1 MPGSLDLFRFHVDVF
16 PSAVVGDR
24 HFLDPFEGTENEFT
38 RSLAMRKGAAS
49 LPLSE
54 RTTGAFSYTAVNS
67 FQDVVTTM
75 QFLVTTRTVP
85 CGLVKITLQFPA
97 EKSNPAKQGSPEAQS
112 ACYFLENLRSLVRK
126 TDLVLLLHTVVY
138 FMLPGADLQGA
149 HIVQERLWEA
159 LVWRV
164 HNIEA
169 GVLTPSNISSGYSAY
184 PEPHAD
190 LEQCVMASGINSL
203 DFQLAETCERD
214 NAKDDE
220 LPALA
225 RKLGIPYLKLLPRKL
240 PREVRRLVRPELAVE
255 LHCYPIGR
263 ERDTLTVAVANPQ
276 DSQMF
281 DRLRKET
288 GLRIFPVL
296 AHPQELQMVLNQLI

>member
-1 MPGSLDLFRFHVDVF
+1 M
-16 PSAVVGDR
+16 
-24 HFLDPFEGTENEFT
+24 
-38 RSLAMRKGAAS
+38 
-49 LPLSE
+49 
-54 RTTGAFSYTAVNS
+54 
-67 FQDVVTTM
+67 
-75 QFLVTTRTVP
+75 
-85 CGLVKITLQFPA
+85 
-97 EKSNPAKQGSPEAQS
+97 
-112 ACYFLENLRSLVRK
+112 YFV
-126 TDLVLLLHTVVY
+126 
-138 FMLPGADLQGA
+138 LPGANLQGA

-169 GVLTPSNISSGYSAY
+169 GILPPLSISSGYSAY
-184 PEPHAD
+184 PEPNAD
-190 LEQCVMASGINSL
+190 FEQCIMASGITSL
-203 DFQLAETCERD
+203 DFQLEGAFERE

-225 RKLGIPYLKLLPRKL
+225 RKLGIPYLALLPRKL
-240 PREVRRLVRPELAVE
+240 PREVRQLVRPELALE

-263 ERDTLTVAVANPQ
+263 ERDTLTVAIADPQ

-296 AHPQELQMVLNQLI
+296 AHPQELQMVLNQFV